1 MKYNQYFS
9 EDFFFKASEKEQY
22 FIHDQVCNTFKEMT
36 TINTTAYPLQSVY
49 SNV

>member
-9 EDFFFKASEKEQY
+9 EDFFFKA

-36 TINTTAYPLQSVY
+36 TINTTAYTLQSVY